1 VRRGAG
7 LRSGFAFWRD
17 KDVLQMVGESRNR
30 YARIVLSKKSVRCP
44 DAADQLTTGSTSMS

>member
-1 VRRGAG
+1 VPSFSSSGRVTVNGSLLLDWRGSVRRGAG

-30 YARIVLSKKSVRCP
+30 
-44 DAADQLTTGSTSMS
+44 